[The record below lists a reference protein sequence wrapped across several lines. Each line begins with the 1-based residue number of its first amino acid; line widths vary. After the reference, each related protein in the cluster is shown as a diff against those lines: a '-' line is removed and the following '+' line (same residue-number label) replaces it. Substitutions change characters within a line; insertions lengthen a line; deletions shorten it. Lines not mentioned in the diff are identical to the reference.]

1 MRSLDVICPMHCLT
15 SLKLWQSRNIIQA
28 PLVQLASTYYLFSAQ
43 TYSMNL
49 KFVPVVIVLA
59 PRVISFLCNISP
71 SIAGLVD
78 YLQTEVSTSKQ
89 KKFPLVTFVDTP
101 GLVDGDMI
109 YPFDVNR
116 ALLWL
121 GDLVDLIFVFFD
133 PIGQVGFNPISS
145 TLTML
150 SRACF

>member
-1 MRSLDVICPMHCLT
+1 
-15 SLKLWQSRNIIQA
+15 
-28 PLVQLASTYYLFSAQ
+28 
-43 TYSMNL
+43 MNL

-59 PRVISFLCNISP
+59 TRVSSFLCNVST

-133 PIGQVGFNPISS
+133 PIGQVGFNPISR

>member
-1 MRSLDVICPMHCLT
+1 
-15 SLKLWQSRNIIQA
+15 
-28 PLVQLASTYYLFSAQ
+28 
-43 TYSMNL
+43 MNL

-59 PRVISFLCNISP
+59 TRVISFLCNVSTP
-71 SIAGLVD
+71 IAGLVD

-145 TLTML
+145 IVP
-150 SRACF
+150 